1 MLTVALT
8 GLRTRW
14 AGFVGSFVAL
24 ALGVGLLTTMGL
36 GLASTL
42 HAPERQPE
50 RFAAAPVVVMG
61 QDTVEVDVQRGPDT
75 VRAAQKLDRPHPV
88 DAALLNELRTRWRVT
103 VAGGPDA
110 VGVHGPADRVRA
122 LVGDRA
128 QVLTGADRRL
138 ADPDPER
145 DEQALVALNAL
156 LGTSGGVT
164 SFVSVFV
171 VASTFAFAVALRRR
185 EFGLLRTAG
194 ATPGQVRRLLLAEAA
209 GVGVLASAA
218 GCALGAW
225 AAPRLAR
232 LLVDEGVAP
241 EWFAIGDARWPFH
254 AAFWTGVTVAVAGAV
269 AASRRAG
276 RIGPTAA
283 LREADV
289 DTGVLPL
296 GRRLLGAGLLLTGVV
311 LLVWTCV
318 DDPYTLLKRKT
329 YTTQPMIMITGVA
342 LLAPLLVRPVARLLP
357 LPGVTGMLV
366 RANTA
371 AALRRTSAVAAPV
384 LVTVALAGSLFGSA
398 VTVTTAKGAESREQT
413 AAGYVITGGEGGAG
427 GAGAGASG
435 AGARGVGLGA
445 GRGLSADGLR
455 AVAGATVS
463 ATGATSVFVRDG
475 DAALV
480 KYGARAV
487 ADPAAF
493 ADLARLP
500 VLAGDVRDLDDRS
513 IVVNQEWERRRI
525 GDRVQVWLADGRTTT
540 LRVVAV
546 LAPGTGDNG
555 PYVTTANA
563 PGTTVDR
570 IDVGGDVSGGPALE
584 RAMAATGGT
593 VRTADAWAAETHPPV
608 NRNTRLGLMLVLGIA
623 VVYTVIALANTLVM
637 ATSVRGGELGA
648 LRMTGATR
656 AQILRVVAG
665 EALFSVA
672 IGSVLGVAV
681 TAVGLAGLGAALASL
696 SAPVAVAVPWAAVG
710 AAAGTCA
717 VVATV
722 AAVLPA
728 WRLTR

>member
-1 MLTVALT
+1 MLTVVLS
-8 GLRTRW
+8 GLRARW
-14 AGFVGSFVAL
+14 AGFVGSLVAL
-24 ALGVGLLTTMGL
+24 ALGVGLLATMGL
-36 GLASTL
+36 GLSSTL

-50 RFAAAPVVVMG
+50 RFAGAPVVVRG
-61 QDTVEVDVQRGPDT
+61 QDAVVVDVRRGPDT
-75 VRAAQKLDRPHPV
+75 VRISERLDRPHPV
-88 DAALLNELRTRWRVT
+88 ETALLRELRTRWRVT

-110 VGVHGPADRVRA
+110 VGVHGPADQVRA
-122 LVGDRA
+122 VVGDRA
-128 QVLTGADRRL
+128 TVLTGGERRL

-145 DEQALVALNAL
+145 DAQALVALNAL
-156 LGTSGGVT
+156 LGTAGGVT

-225 AAPRLAR
+225 AAPQLAR
-232 LLVDEGVAP
+232 LLVEEGLAP
-241 EWFAIGDARWPFH
+241 AWFAIGDARWPFH

-289 DTGVLPL
+289 DSGVLPL
-296 GRRLLGAGLLLTGVV
+296 GRRLLGAALLLTGAA

-318 DDPYTLLKRKT
+318 DDPYALLKRKT
-329 YTTQPMIMITGVA
+329 YTTQPMLLISGVA

-357 LPGVTGMLV
+357 LPGVTGLLV

-398 VTVTTAKGAESREQT
+398 VTVTTARGAEAREQT
-413 AAGYVITGGEGGAG
+413 AARYVITGEGLTAEPLRAAG
-427 GAGAGASG
+427 GTAKG
-435 AGARGVGLGA
+435 GV
-445 GRGLSADGLR
+445 
-455 AVAGATVS
+455 TVS
-463 ATGATSVFVRDG
+463 ATAATSVFVRDG
-475 DAALV
+475 DSALV
-480 KYGARAV
+480 KYAARAV

-500 VLAGDVRDLDDRS
+500 VLAGDVRDLDDGS
-513 IVVNQEWERRRI
+513 IVVNEEWERRRI

-555 PYVTTANA
+555 PYLTTANA
-563 PGTTVDR
+563 PGAGRPDR
-570 IDVGGDVSGGPALE
+570 IDVGTGPGYREQPDAALA

-608 NRNTRLGLMLVLGIA
+608 SRTTRLGLLLVLGIA

-637 ATSVRGGELGA
+637 ATSVRGGELA
-648 LRMTGATR
+648 SLRLAGATR

-665 EALFSVA
+665 ESLLAVV
-672 IGSVLGVAV
+672 IGSLLGVAV
-681 TAVGLAGLGAALASL
+681 TAVCLGGLAAALAAL
-696 SAPVAVAVPWAAVG
+696 SAPVAVAVPWGVVG

-717 VVATV
+717 VVAT
-722 AAVLPA
+722 AATVLPA

>member
-1 MLTVALT
+1 MLIVALA

-24 ALGVGLLTTMGL
+24 ALGVGLLATMGL

-50 RFAAAPVVVMG
+50 RFAAAPVVVRG
-61 QDTVEVDVQRGPDT
+61 QDAVVVDVRRGPDT
-75 VRAAQKLDRPHPV
+75 VQVGKRLDRPHPV
-88 DAALLNELRTRWRVT
+88 DTALLNELRTRWRVT
-103 VAGGPDA
+103 VTGGPDA
-110 VGVHGPADRVRA
+110 VGVHGPADEVGA

-128 QVLTGADRRL
+128 TVLTGGDRRL

-145 DEQALVALNAL
+145 DAQALVALNAL
-156 LGTSGGVT
+156 LGTTGGVT

-225 AAPRLAR
+225 AAPHLAR
-232 LLVDEGVAP
+232 LLVEQGLAP
-241 EWFAIGDARWPFH
+241 GWFAIGDARWPFH

-276 RIGPTAA
+276 RIGPAAA

-289 DTGVLPL
+289 DSGVLPL
-296 GRRLLGAGLLLTGVV
+296 GRRLLGAALLLAGAA
-311 LLVWTCV
+311 LLVRTYV
-318 DDPYTLLKRKT
+318 DDPYALLKRKT
-329 YTTQPMIMITGVA
+329 YTTQPMLLITGVA

-357 LPGVTGMLV
+357 LPGVTGLLV

-398 VTVTTAKGAESREQT
+398 VTVATAKGAEARQQT
-413 AAGYVITGGEGGAG
+413 VARYVITGDGGGGKGGGGGEGGLDAG
-427 GAGAGASG
+427 PLRS
-435 AGARGVGLGA
+435 LGST
-445 GRGLSADGLR
+445 R
-455 AVAGATVS
+455 GATVS
-463 ATGATSVFVRDG
+463 ATAATSVFVRDG
-475 DAALV
+475 DSALV

-513 IVVNQEWERRRI
+513 IVVNEEWERRRI

-555 PYVTTANA
+555 PYVTMANA
-563 PGTTVDR
+563 PGAGRPDR
-570 IDVGGDVSGGPALE
+570 IDVGTGGGAGGEGREPGAGLD

-608 NRNTRLGLMLVLGIA
+608 SRTTRLGLLLVLGIA

-637 ATSVRGGELGA
+637 ATSVRGAELGS
-648 LRMTGATR
+648 LRLAGATR
-656 AQILRVVAG
+656 AQVLRVVAG
-665 EALFSVA
+665 EALLSVG
-672 IGSVLGVAV
+672 IGSLLGAAV
-681 TAVGLAGLGAALASL
+681 TAVCLGGLAAALAAL
-696 SAPVAVAVPWAAVG
+696 SAPVVVAVPWGAVG

-717 VVATV
+717 VVAVV
-722 AAVLPA
+722 ASVLPA